1 MFKRN
6 KNIEPTFEPA
16 KPSGHKAFN
25 DTNPYAYQASHR
37 RSIMLLR
44 FITGYSI
51 VATCAVAFQS
61 IAIYE
66 LMPLKTVEVALIRA
80 DPETDKIYRI
90 EPLNKTVPG
99 FMLVLEA
106 ISRDVVPLLLEI
118 DEVTQDNRFS
128 EARRFSDVRF
138 FNSFL
143 NDNKTLIE
151 NALKDGLNRSVAVET
166 ANLVSEKNGV
176 YQFAVDFVRTDILKD
191 EDPEVKKLRAY
202 LLLTTRPQEVTS
214 QDKFSNP
221 LGVRVLNM
229 TVKLREAT

>member
-1 MFKRN
+1 MFKRK
-6 KNIEPTFEPA
+6 KNIEPTFEPVEA
-16 KPSGHKAFN
+16 TGHKTFN
-25 DTNPYAYQASHR
+25 DTNPFAYQASHR

-66 LMPLKTVEVALIRA
+66 LMPLKTVEVALVRA
-80 DPETDKIYRI
+80 DPDTDKIYRI

-99 FMLVLEA
+99 FMLVLET

-118 DEVTQDNRFS
+118 DEVTQDNRFT
-128 EARRFSDVRF
+128 EARRFTDVRF

-143 NDNKTLIE
+143 NDNKALIE
-151 NALKDGLNRSVAVET
+151 AALEDGLNRSVVVET
-166 ANLVSEKNGV
+166 ANLVSEKNNI
-176 YQFAVDFVRTDILKD
+176 YQFAVDFVRTDMIPD
-191 EDPEVKKLRAY
+191 QEPEVKKLRAF

-229 TVKLREAT
+229 IVKLREAT